1 MTGRAATSARL
12 QRSLIPVVAVLL
24 ALLVGAIMLLA
35 LGANPLTGYRAML
48 KGAFGSTNG
57 LIETALKATPLL
69 LVGVGITIAFRAN
82 VINIGGEGQMVMG
95 AIFST
100 AVILV
105 LPDMSSFVLVPVV
118 IVAGLLGGA
127 AWGAIPGA
135 LKAYFGVNEIL
146 STIMLNLAA
155 AQLMNFLLRG
165 PFIDP
170 NANQLGA
177 IPQTE
182 RLSEGADLPILVGSR
197 LHSGPLIAI
206 LAAVAAYVLLWRTT
220 AGYRLRAVGLNPDAA
235 RYGGIPVK
243 RSIVLALTF
252 SGALAGLAGAL
263 LVFGSASH
271 RFVTDGSASGF
282 TGSAGFNG
290 IVTAL
295 FGGLHPLWTIP
306 SSFLFGG
313 LLVGANSL
321 QRAVQ
326 VPQALIVALNGL
338 VVIFVVSSDWLRK
351 RLGLIEARQPE
362 GEDASKP
369 SGDAAAAVPEEAPG

>member
-1 MTGRAATSARL
+1 MTSRTLASSRIQRLLVPVAAVFA
-12 QRSLIPVVAVLL
+12 

-35 LGANPLTGYRAML
+35 LGANPITGYWAML
-48 KGAFGSTNG
+48 RGAFGSSNG

-82 VINIGGEGQMVMG
+82 VINIGGEGQMIMG

-100 AVILV
+100 GLILA
-105 LPDMSSFVLVPVV
+105 LPDMSALILVPVV
-118 IVAGLLGGA
+118 ILSGLIGGA
-127 AWGAIPGA
+127 VWGAIPGA

-146 STIMLNLAA
+146 STIMLNLVA
-155 AQLMNFLLRG
+155 AQVMNFLLRG

-170 NANQLGA
+170 DANELGA

-197 LHSGPLIAI
+197 LHSGPLIAV
-206 LAAVAAYVLLWRTT
+206 LAAVVVYVLLWRTT
-220 AGYRLRAVGLNPDAA
+220 TGYRLRAVGLNPDAA
-235 RYGGIPVK
+235 RYGGLPVK

-263 LVFGSASH
+263 LVFGSESH
-271 RFVTDGSASGF
+271 RFVTDGSAAGF

-295 FGGLHPLWTIP
+295 FGALHPLWTIP

-338 VVIFVVSSDWLRK
+338 VVVFVVSSDWLRQ
-351 RLGLIEARQPE
+351 RLGLIDESHQPE
-362 GEDASKP
+362 GEE
-369 SGDAAAAVPEEAPG
+369 EEATLTEVEA

>member
-1 MTGRAATSARL
+1 MTSRSLSSSRL
-12 QRSLIPVVAVLL
+12 QRLLIPITAVVGAL
-24 ALLVGAIMLLA
+24 AVGAIMLLA
-35 LGANPLTGYRAML
+35 LGANPFEGYWAML
-48 KGAFGSTNG
+48 EGAFGSTNA

-82 VINIGGEGQMVMG
+82 VINIGGEGQIIAG

-100 AVILV
+100 GLILL
-105 LPDMSSFVLVPVV
+105 LPDMSSFVLVPLVV
-118 IVAGLLGGA
+118 LAGLAGGA
-127 AWGAIPGA
+127 LWGAIPGA
-135 LKAYFGVNEIL
+135 LKAYFGVSEIL
-146 STIMLNLAA
+146 STIMLNLVA
-155 AQLMNFLLRG
+155 AQVMNFLLRG
-165 PFIDP
+165 PFRDP
-170 NANQLGA
+170 NANELGA

-182 RLSEGADLPILVGSR
+182 RLSEGADLPIIVGSR
-197 LHSGPLIAI
+197 LHSGPLIAVI
-206 LAAVAAYVLLWRTT
+206 AAVLAYILLWRTT
-220 AGYRLRAVGLNPDAA
+220 AGYRLRAVGLNPDAS

-263 LVFGSASH
+263 LVFGNESH
-271 RFVTDGSASGF
+271 RFVTDGSAAGF

-295 FGGLHPLWTIP
+295 FGALHPLWTIP

-338 VVIFVVSSDWLRK
+338 VVVFVVSSDWLRK
-351 RLGLIEARQPE
+351 RLGLVEEARQPE
-362 GEDASKP
+362 GENEVE
-369 SGDAAAAVPEEAPG
+369 AVE

>member
-1 MTGRAATSARL
+1 L
-12 QRSLIPVVAVLL
+12 QRALIPVLAVLG
-24 ALLVGAIMLLA
+24 ALTIGAIMLLA
-35 LGANPLTGYRAML
+35 LGANPLTGYWAML
-48 KGAFGSTNG
+48 KGAFGSSNG
-57 LIETALKATPLL
+57 LIETALKATPLM

-82 VINIGGEGQMVMG
+82 VINIGGEGQMILG

-100 AVILV
+100 GLV
-105 LPDMSSFVLVPVV
+105 LALPDMSGFILIPLV
-118 IVAGLLGGA
+118 ILAGLLGGA
-127 AWGAIPGA
+127 LWGAIPGA
-135 LKAYFGVNEIL
+135 LKAYFGVSEIL
-146 STIMLNLAA
+146 STIMLNLVA
-155 AQLMNFLLRG
+155 AQLMNYLLRG

-170 NANQLGA
+170 NSNELGA

-182 RLSEGADLPILVGSR
+182 RLSEGADLPILFGSR
-197 LHSGPLIAI
+197 LHSGPVIAI
-206 LAAVAAYVLLWRTT
+206 LAAAAAYILLWRTT

-235 RYGGIPVK
+235 RYGGMPVK

-263 LVFGSASH
+263 LVFGSESH
-271 RFVTDGSASGF
+271 RFVTDGSAAGF

-295 FGGLHPLWTIP
+295 FGALHPIWTIP

-338 VVIFVVSSDWLRK
+338 VVVFVVSSDWIRQ
-351 RLGLIEARQPE
+351 RLGLVEAHQPE
-362 GEDASKP
+362 GNDEEV
-369 SGDAAAAVPEEAPG
+369 AAAEVEP